1 MPDVLGPT
9 RRIGMRLLQ
18 EGGMGVAGWAKTHDP
33 CRQGIP
39 MPDVLGP
46 TRRIGMR
53 GIRMP

>member
-9 RRIGMRLLQ
+9 RRMGMRLLRLS
-18 EGGMGVAGWAKTHDP
+18 
-33 CRQGIP
+33 CRKGIP